1 MKRFDALD
9 YIDMSKKKLL
19 LLIIKNQTIMS
30 AELDKLEKE
39 VQENGTVISSAV
51 TLISGLKTELQAVK
65 DELAAQGVTSAKLNE
80 LADALD
86 ANEQALAKAVAANT
100 PGEEPIEEEPV

>member
-30 AELDKLEKE
+30 VELDKLEKE

-86 ANEQALAKAVAANT
+86 ANEQALATAVAANT
-100 PGEEPIEEEPV
+100 SSEEEEEGGTV